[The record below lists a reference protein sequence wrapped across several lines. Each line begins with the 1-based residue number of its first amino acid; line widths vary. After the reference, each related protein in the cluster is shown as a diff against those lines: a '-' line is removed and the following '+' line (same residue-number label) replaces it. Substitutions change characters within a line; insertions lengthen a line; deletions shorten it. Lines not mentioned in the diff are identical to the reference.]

1 MFLLRPQRSNRCL
14 NMLDLHVSYTYI
26 QVLYFQTTAGTQS
39 LQQTSCD
46 TLPRCGMSCYQKP
59 RCTFTEALMYM
70 QQLDIV
76 VVLQGSPCKLHI
88 INSARTLLCSKNHL
102 QLLLAVSCH
111 RLVVQPGCL
120 LMQLLS
126 MKLFV
131 QGTTP
136 RQSSVY
142 KLCCTHK
149 KKKRHNSW

>member
-14 NMLDLHVSYTYI
+14 NMLDLHGSYTYI

-88 INSARTLLCSKNHL
+88 INSARTVLCSKTMSGCC
-102 QLLLAVSCH
+102 QLFHVGTMSSFGGLA
-111 RLVVQPGCL
+111 RMFIDVVV
-120 LMQLLS
+120 
-126 MKLFV
+126 KYE
-131 QGTTP
+131 T
-136 RQSSVY
+136 
-142 KLCCTHK
+142 LCP
-149 KKKRHNSW
+149 RHNSPLVISI